1 MPFPAGL
8 LVIWDAPRMKKE
20 KSTQSEFTEAEIHRR
35 ATAALARALSTPH
48 KPHKPLKKAAKKNAK
63 KPRG

>member
-1 MPFPAGL
+1 
-8 LVIWDAPRMKKE
+8 MKKE